1 MTVHYKTRE
10 EYDQE
15 DWERFRQKQKEIRER
30 KAAKFLREGYKCKHE
45 GCGQSFKN
53 LQEFQ
58 THLNNHQEELKK
70 AMICNQP
77 GCNGLKFRVRKKYFE
92 HVEEHKA
99 TTKRKI
105 INSIRYNKEIINCFI
120 T

>member
-45 GCGQSFKN
+45 GCCKIFKN

-58 THLNNHQEELKK
+58 NHLDNHQTQEDLKI

-77 GCNGLKFRVRKKYFE
+77 GCNGRSGSGSSTLSMWRSNRQCQ
-92 HVEEHKA
+92 
-99 TTKRKI
+99 I
-105 INSIRYNKEIINCFI
+105 P
-120 T
+120 